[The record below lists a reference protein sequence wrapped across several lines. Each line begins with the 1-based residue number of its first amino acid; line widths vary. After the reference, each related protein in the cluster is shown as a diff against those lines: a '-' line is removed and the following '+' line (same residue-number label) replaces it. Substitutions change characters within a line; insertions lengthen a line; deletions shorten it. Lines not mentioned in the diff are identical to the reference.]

1 MYELSEQRKWLIVAG
16 LALGPAMANGFA
28 RFAYALLL
36 PSMKADLGWNFT
48 QAGWLNTANGIGYL
62 IGALVAL
69 FFVARFGAIKLFIW
83 GFFLTTLAMFGSAF
97 TPDLIV
103 QSLFRI
109 LAGIG
114 GAPVFVMGGVLTAAL
129 FPGNPRLNAFAVAV
143 YFGGGGL
150 GMFVTG
156 VLLPPFLEK
165 HFPSGW
171 QMAWAF
177 MAIASSIMFI
187 AGLWAALQVHIIPV
201 GSNVRLGGLRTGAM
215 LPALL
220 AYFLFG
226 LGYVIYMTFLIS
238 WLKLNGEGVLLT
250 SAVWSLMGIA
260 VVVSPLLWRDVLS
273 NAYAGRAIAW
283 TSLALAIGALVP
295 IVGTPIGILASAFIF
310 GGSMFIVPT
319 SVTNFAKRSVQPNL
333 MGAAVALFTV
343 VFSIGQILG
352 PIGAGIV
359 LDLTGNSNWVL
370 FLTTGILTLGVSA
383 ALFQPNIMVGE
394 NEVRP

>member
-1 MYELSEQRKWLIVAG
+1 MSELSVQRKWLIVAC

-36 PSMKADLGWNFT
+36 PAMRADLGWNFT

-69 FFVARFGAIKLFIW
+69 FFAARFGAVKLFIW
-83 GFFLTTLAMFGSAF
+83 GFVLATLAMFGSAV
-97 TPDLIV
+97 TPDLIM

-129 FPGNPRLNAFAVAV
+129 FPGNQRLNAFAVAV

-150 GMFVTG
+150 GMLVTG
-156 VLLPPFLEK
+156 IFLPPYLEAYL
-165 HFPSGW
+165 PSGW

-177 MAIASSIMFI
+177 MAMASSVMLI
-187 AGLWAALQVHIIPV
+187 AVSWAALQVRELPT
-201 GSNVRLGGLRTGAM
+201 GPSVRLEGLRIGVM

-226 LGYVIYMTFLIS
+226 LGYVIYMTFLVS
-238 WLKLNGEGVLLT
+238 WLKANGEGVLIT

-260 VVVSPLLWRDVLS
+260 VISSPFMWRCVLS

-283 TSLALAIGALVP
+283 TSLALATGALIP
-295 IVGTPIGILASAFIF
+295 LVGTPISILASAFVF
-310 GGSMFIVPT
+310 GGSMFMVPS
-319 SVTNFAKRSVQPNL
+319 SVTNFAKQSVEAHL

-343 VFSIGQILG
+343 VFSVGQILG
-352 PIGAGIV
+352 PIGAGIM
-359 LDLTGNSNWVL
+359 LDLTGNSNWIL
-370 FLTTGILTLGVSA
+370 FLTAGILSFGVAA
-383 ALFQPNIMVGE
+383 ALFQPNITPPADA
-394 NEVRP
+394 VRS

>member
-1 MYELSEQRKWLIVAG
+1 MYDASERRKWLIVAG

-36 PSMKADLGWNFT
+36 PSMKADLEWTFT

-62 IGALVAL
+62 IGSLVAL
-69 FFVARFGAIKLFIW
+69 FFVSRFGAVKLFIW
-83 GFFLTTLAMFGSAF
+83 GFFLTTIAMFGSAV
-97 TPDLIV
+97 TPDLII

-129 FPGNPRLNAFAVAV
+129 FQGNQLLNSFAVAV

-150 GMFVTG
+150 GMLVTG
-156 VLLPPFLEK
+156 IALPSFLETR
-165 HFPSGW
+165 FPSGW

-177 MAIASSIMFI
+177 MAIASSFMFI
-187 AGLWAALQVHIIPV
+187 AVLWAALQVRKVPL
-201 GSNVRLGGLRTGAM
+201 GPDVRLGGLRIGAM

-238 WLKLNGEGVLLT
+238 WLKLNGMGVLLT
-250 SAVWSLMGIA
+250 SAVWSMMGIA
-260 VVVSPLLWRDVLS
+260 VVISPLIWRKVLS

-295 IVGTPIGILASAFIF
+295 LVGTSIGILASALIF
-310 GGSMFIVPT
+310 GGSMFMVPS
-319 SVTNFAKRSVQPNL
+319 SVTNFAKRSVEANL

-352 PIGAGIV
+352 PIGAGMV
-359 LDLTGNSNWVL
+359 LDWTGNSNWVI
-370 FLTTGILTLGVSA
+370 FLTTGILTIGVVA
-383 ALFQPNIMVGE
+383 AFLQPNILSSE
-394 NEVRP
+394 D